1 MSQVPLSPAAPTE
14 SPASPNGA
22 LVRDA
27 EVAGHNVALVSWP
40 MEAAVRAKLV
50 RDGTPRL
57 LLLAQ
62 GALPPGPADCLEDWV
77 RLPASE
83 DELAAR
89 VRALGI
95 RGLHHRRNIPTVD
108 ETGVLRIGD
117 RTAYLPPVEAR
128 LVAALVE
135 RFGSVVGRSTLF
147 RAGWP
152 EGPPSPNTL
161 EVHVLRLRRRLAD
174 VGLGVRTIRQRGYL
188 LHELSADQF
197 PGG

>member
-1 MSQVPLSPAAPTE
+1 MDTVAVAPERAVVPDSA
-14 SPASPNGA
+14 
-22 LVRDA
+22 R
-27 EVAGHNVALVSWP
+27 HHQVALVSWP
-40 MEAAVRAKLV
+40 VEADTRAELA

-62 GALPPGPADCLEDWV
+62 GALPPGPVDCLEDWV

-83 DELAAR
+83 EELAAR

-95 RGLHHRRNIPTVD
+95 RGLHHRRSVPTVD
-108 ETGVLRIGD
+108 STGVLRVGD
-117 RTAYLPPVEAR
+117 HTLYLPPVEAR
-128 LVAALVE
+128 LVAALAQ
-135 RFGSVVGRSTLF
+135 RFGSVVGRSSLF

-161 EVHVLRLRRRLAD
+161 EVHVLRLRRRLVE

-188 LHELSADQF
+188 LHELRGS
-197 PGG
+197 